1 MSNRYLSEKEKTDL
15 EMQVEDSKKDSPP
28 PAYPDPVVDQP
39 SAPTATV
46 VQAPVVLPGVVVIQ
60 PTGMWKK
67 PWNSLSW
74 CDSEVCL
81 ACWYVANYSS
91 TSLFF

>member
-1 MSNRYLSEKEKTDL
+1 MSNRYLSEKEKADL
-15 EMQVEDSKKDSPP
+15 EMQVEESKKDSSP

-39 SAPTATV
+39 AIATATV
-46 VQAPVVLPGVVVIQ
+46 VQAPVVLPGVVVAQ

-81 ACWYVANYSS
+81 AKR
-91 TSLFF
+91 